1 MTDDAKLTVFAAGV
15 DAGLAEALRG
25 AGNVV
30 VPFKAEAAT
39 AAIRDGQRCAV
50 VWQSPTRALAAALAA
65 GDPPS
70 RCLTDWQDMAAVVL
84 RLFRAN
90 RRKLMV
96 IEGEI
101 LTDPGIS
108 QEVDQKLRDVGIAR
122 FADDLPTRS
131 DTVSLRLA
139 TLAVPQLEP
148 IQDQLAELKASGLSC
163 DARPFTLTH
172 FDELAQEMQKLQ
184 ADLKTARAQVQEQ
197 TEALAQLATTREAET
212 TTAQAAQ
219 DEQARRI
226 AALQADLK
234 TARAQVQE
242 QTEALAQLAT
252 TREAETT
259 TAQAAQDEQARR
271 IAALQADLKTARAV
285 PPADD
290 EKQAILLVQI
300 EQLQTQL
307 DETLAQPAV
316 TAPQQS
322 PDAISGSSSVE
333 ADLALSRALAQL
345 RQESE
350 ARAAIEQELQQTRA
364 HLARRMN
371 NTEQL
376 SAAQQQIARISGET
390 AALLEA
396 IAQQQRTQEQRQAS
410 ADAELATLQGAL
422 AAARQ
427 QAEDL
432 AAERERFLNSTS
444 WKVTKPLR
452 SARLMVH
459 KPAAAP
465 KEG

>member
-172 FDELAQEMQKLQ
+172 FDELAQEMQK
-184 ADLKTARAQVQEQ
+184 
-197 TEALAQLATTREAET
+197 
-212 TTAQAAQ
+212 
-219 DEQARRI
+219 
-226 AALQADLK
+226 LQADLK

>member
-234 TARAQVQE
+234 TARA
-242 QTEALAQLAT
+242 
-252 TREAETT
+252 
-259 TAQAAQDEQARR
+259 
-271 IAALQADLKTARAV
+271 V

-390 AALLEA
+390 AALLET

>member
-234 TARAQVQE
+234 TARA
-242 QTEALAQLAT
+242 
-252 TREAETT
+252 
-259 TAQAAQDEQARR
+259 
-271 IAALQADLKTARAV
+271 V

-333 ADLALSRALAQL
+333 ADLALS
-345 RQESE
+345 
-350 ARAAIEQELQQTRA
+350 RAAIEQELQQTRA

>member
-1 MTDDAKLTVFAAGV
+1 M
-15 DAGLAEALRG
+15 
-25 AGNVV
+25 
-30 VPFKAEAAT
+30 
-39 AAIRDGQRCAV
+39 
-50 VWQSPTRALAAALAA
+50 
-65 GDPPS
+65 
-70 RCLTDWQDMAAVVL
+70 
-84 RLFRAN
+84 
-90 RRKLMV
+90 
-96 IEGEI
+96 
-101 LTDPGIS
+101 
-108 QEVDQKLRDVGIAR
+108 
-122 FADDLPTRS
+122 
-131 DTVSLRLA
+131 
-139 TLAVPQLEP
+139 
-148 IQDQLAELKASGLSC
+148 
-163 DARPFTLTH
+163 
-172 FDELAQEMQKLQ
+172 
-184 ADLKTARAQVQEQ
+184 
-197 TEALAQLATTREAET
+197 
-212 TTAQAAQ
+212 
-219 DEQARRI
+219 
-226 AALQADLK
+226 
-234 TARAQVQE
+234 
-242 QTEALAQLAT
+242 
-252 TREAETT
+252 
-259 TAQAAQDEQARR
+259 
-271 IAALQADLKTARAV
+271 QADLKTARAV

-390 AALLEA
+390 AALLET

>member
-1 MTDDAKLTVFAAGV
+1 M
-15 DAGLAEALRG
+15 
-25 AGNVV
+25 
-30 VPFKAEAAT
+30 
-39 AAIRDGQRCAV
+39 
-50 VWQSPTRALAAALAA
+50 
-65 GDPPS
+65 
-70 RCLTDWQDMAAVVL
+70 
-84 RLFRAN
+84 
-90 RRKLMV
+90 
-96 IEGEI
+96 
-101 LTDPGIS
+101 
-108 QEVDQKLRDVGIAR
+108 
-122 FADDLPTRS
+122 
-131 DTVSLRLA
+131 
-139 TLAVPQLEP
+139 
-148 IQDQLAELKASGLSC
+148 
-163 DARPFTLTH
+163 
-172 FDELAQEMQKLQ
+172 
-184 ADLKTARAQVQEQ
+184 
-197 TEALAQLATTREAET
+197 
-212 TTAQAAQ
+212 
-219 DEQARRI
+219 
-226 AALQADLK
+226 
-234 TARAQVQE
+234 
-242 QTEALAQLAT
+242 
-252 TREAETT
+252 
-259 TAQAAQDEQARR
+259 
-271 IAALQADLKTARAV
+271 QADLKTARAV

-333 ADLALSRALAQL
+333 ADLALS
-345 RQESE
+345 
-350 ARAAIEQELQQTRA
+350 RAAIEQELQQTRA